1 MKKLIFAFF
10 FLSLNSVYAAD
21 LYNFRNLG
29 FSPDGRYYAYANS
42 VVQDGSGFPHASV
55 YLMNVAK
62 NSPIRSATLTIKD
75 DSSYEESEAL
85 RRVLPQ
91 MHLEAFR
98 IYPGQ
103 NLGGDLP
110 LTPLHSHQ
118 ATFTDDG
125 RKFSLDLVES
135 DAGNE
140 SQRAYCKD
148 NGRGSKL
155 VALALTD
162 LKSQRRILLE
172 DEYVQPKSR
181 YCSFDFKLEKV
192 LRFNRRIAVVLSYQ
206 SPGFEGPDTK
216 YRVVTAKLP

>member
-10 FLSLNSVYAAD
+10 FLSLSPVYAAD

-62 NSPIRSATLTIKD
+62 NSLVRSATLTIKD
-75 DSSYEESEAL
+75 DSSYEESDAL

-103 NLGGDLP
+103 NLGVELA
-110 LTPLHSHQ
+110 LTQSHSHQ
-118 ATFTDDG
+118 ATFTDNG
-125 RKFSLDLVES
+125 RKYALDLVES

-140 SQRAYCKD
+140 SQRSYCKD
-148 NGRGSKL
+148 AGRGSKL
-155 VALALTD
+155 IALALTD
-162 LKSQRRILLE
+162 LSSQRRIVLE
-172 DEYVQPKSR
+172 DEHVQPKSR

-192 LRFNRRIAVVLSYQ
+192 LRFNGKIAVALSYQ

-216 YRVVTAKLP
+216 YKVITAKLP